1 MNMDILLILLLA
13 GMAFYAGVRLATIW
27 QQMVFKKI
35 LDDLG
40 VTDKQLHKLTDTLAD
55 DETETE
61 VDGETIKLKIMEIK
75 IEEHQGQLYAYK
87 LEDDQ
92 FLGQG
97 KSREDLLESLK
108 ANLTNVKLIISE
120 ENGSG
125 YIKPTSGA

>member
-1 MNMDILLILLLA
+1 MDILLTLLLA
-13 GMAFYAGVRLATIW
+13 GMAFYAGWRLATIW
-27 QQMVFKKI
+27 YQTVFKKI

-40 VTDKQLHKLTDTLAD
+40 VTDQQLRKLTNNLAG

-75 IEEHQGQLYAYK
+75 IEEHQGTLYAYK
-87 LEDDQ
+87 LEDDK

-97 KSREDLLESLK
+97 QSREDLLESLK